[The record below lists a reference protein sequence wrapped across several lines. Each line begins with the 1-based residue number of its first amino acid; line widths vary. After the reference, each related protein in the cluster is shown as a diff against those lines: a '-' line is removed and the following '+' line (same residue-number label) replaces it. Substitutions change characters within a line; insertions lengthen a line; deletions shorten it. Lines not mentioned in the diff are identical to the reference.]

1 MVVLAVLMLVYAAW
15 RFRHCED
22 VKLAGLCKMML
33 FLFLFMQLSDNMP
46 YYLWYMTAYVAHTGV
61 LLCGRPELAP
71 KQKGAEEHL
80 AEKDRDLLAEQK
92 DE

>member
-1 MVVLAVLMLVYAAW
+1 
-15 RFRHCED
+15 
-22 VKLAGLCKMML
+22 
-33 FLFLFMQLSDNMP
+33 MQLSDNMP

-71 KQKGAEEHL
+71 KQKEAEEHL